1 MTAPWYRQK
10 NITEIAA
17 SLRTALGFGT
27 AADQDVEDFA
37 TPDDLSALETSVNDA
52 IAAIEEDVAAI
63 SGASDPWALQPVGAL
78 IALDMGEGV
87 TPPPTDQTYRYI
99 ELTAGLSGAGG
110 YNNGVLT
117 SETVSG
123 SAPSIS
129 ATAVVALSG
138 SPLNGLTIHLINTE
152 RRFIRPGSP
161 GTLEDGQ
168 NLSHTHTGSTDS
180 AGAHSVTIATASGS
194 GSGATSYSTQQSY
207 NAPSTPVIASI
218 PNHSHALTI
227 AARGGS
233 ESRPRNIGVKYY
245 RRIK

>member
-87 TPPPTDQTYRYI
+87 TPPPTNQSYRYI
-99 ELTAGLSGAGG
+99 ELTAGLTGAGG
-110 YNNGVLT
+110 YNEGVLS
-117 SETVSG
+117 SESVSG
-123 SAPSIS
+123 SAPTIN
-129 ATAVVALSG
+129 ATAVVSLSG
-138 SPLNGLTIHLINTE
+138 SPLNGQTVRLVNTE
-152 RRFIRPGSP
+152 RRFLRPGSA
-161 GTLEDGQ
+161 GTLEDSA
-168 NLSHTHTGSTDS
+168 NLAHTHTFTTSEGGAHTHTVLGTVYVGTGAFGGSSFAGYVNGTATTS
-180 AGAHSVTIATASGS
+180 SNGAHSHSG
-194 GSGATSYSTQQSY
+194 TTD
-207 NAPSTPVIASI
+207 
-218 PNHSHALTI
+218 
-227 AARGGS
+227 AAGGT